1 MLPSAG
7 SSESPC
13 GSASRVEKESEAEA
27 ETDNPSMRRSSRIT
41 LLVKYLFTLQVVMG
55 SA

>member
-13 GSASRVEKESEAEA
+13 GSASCVEKEKEDAEP
-27 ETDNPSMRRSSRIT
+27 DSPSIRRSSRIT
-41 LLVKYLFTLQVVMG
+41 LLAKYLFTRQVVMG

>member
-13 GSASRVEKESEAEA
+13 GSASRVEKESEVEA
-27 ETDNPSMRRSSRIT
+27 DRPSMRRSSRIT